1 LQKINRNKEF
11 LKIIGLDQP
20 AIAVE
25 RKKKTDSDP
34 SKKTKKRKE
43 PSNDYLEFMER
54 RKSQRLSTK
63 PTIKYI
69 EIEGNNGEF
78 VSKKRRVSLPNGV
91 RTRIQIRSISLFF
104 ASMVLILLYYRK
116 LALIWTSRS

>member
-1 LQKINRNKEF
+1 MNEDVTISPYELERLQKINRNKEF

-63 PTIKYI
+63 VCFYCIFNVDLKI
-69 EIEGNNGEF
+69 DCRCN
-78 VSKKRRVSLPNGV
+78 
-91 RTRIQIRSISLFF
+91 
-104 ASMVLILLYYRK
+104 LLR
-116 LALIWTSRS
+116 